1 MHLRTHSRK
10 WWSGIFLFYILYTLD
25 RFLMAIR
32 ECHPRSRSSVWGC
45 FVCCSYRIVDGLV
58 AFVFLLNGF
67 LHVEVE
73 LSLPLDTLLLHVADD
88 TFMHS
93 LCPKSRLASELVSR
107 CWPSTGNIVLLFS
120 FLWMN
125 MGVSNVNIYL
135 FLKLLLVM
143 DEDDGAGGEQ
153 GRSR

>member
-1 MHLRTHSRK
+1 MHLRTYSRK
-10 WWSGIFLFYILYTLD
+10 WWSGIFLFYILYRLD

-32 ECHPRSRSSVWGC
+32 ECRPRSRSSVWGC
-45 FVCCSYRIVDGLV
+45 FVCCGYRIVDGLV
-58 AFVFLLNGF
+58 ALVFLLKGF

-88 TFMHS
+88 TLVHS
-93 LCPKSRLASELVSR
+93 
-107 CWPSTGNIVLLFS
+107 
-120 FLWMN
+120 
-125 MGVSNVNIYL
+125 L

-153 GRSR
+153 GRSRQGELGGTRHDSVRNRQRAPRGGCG